1 MLTPM
6 KAIRAKCLDCC
17 AGSQA
22 EVRLCP
28 MPDCPLWPYRKGHRP
43 TKALAAAGLPPPQ
56 TERKSGSL
64 WLGTPCSSTKNSVR

>member
-6 KAIRAKCLDCC
+6 KAIRAKCMDCC

-28 MPDCPLWPYRKGHRP
+28 MPACPLWPYRKGHRP
-43 TKALAAAGLPPPQ
+43 AKVPTDAHSQNENPAGQ
-56 TERKSGSL
+56 ESESRRVKE
-64 WLGTPCSSTKNSVR
+64 

>member
-22 EVRLCP
+22 EVRLCSI
-28 MPDCPLWPYRKGHRP
+28 PDCPLWPYRKGHRP
-43 TKALAAAGLPPPQ
+43 AKAPTDAHSQNENPAEQDP
-56 TERKSGSL
+56 ERRR
-64 WLGTPCSSTKNSVR
+64 VEE

>member
-28 MPDCPLWPYRKGHRP
+28 MLDCPLWPYRKGHRP
-43 TKALAAAGLPPPQ
+43 AKAPADTHRQNENPAGQEP
-56 TERKSGSL
+56 KSRRV
-64 WLGTPCSSTKNSVR
+64 KE

>member
-43 TKALAAAGLPPPQ
+43 IQVPTDAYNQDGDPAEQKPEHRQ
-56 TERKSGSL
+56 VKE
-64 WLGTPCSSTKNSVR
+64 